1 MPPSVS
7 PINWTGNKG
16 CIYETISAFMPPHRV
31 YVEPCMGSA
40 EVFLRKRS
48 AEKEIINDF
57 NGDLVNFFRVLQSN
71 ENLVYLLGKLCLS
84 FNSEEM
90 FQQRRAL
97 LASVPNILD
106 DVYET
111 AEMIRTFTPEEIEQA
126 AAFFSNQVF
135 SFSSTGKSFA
145 IAKKDM
151 TKRFPRLIAA
161 CSRLR
166 DAIILHRDYKDVITY
181 AACPSAFILLDPPYK
196 GTEKMYQKSSFDE
209 VEHAKLFAFMNE
221 IHVKFQGSCKFLITY
236 NNDAYIRSLAEKYGF
251 DTYVQSRLHNM
262 AQSSN
267 PGAMFEELL
276 IANYD
281 LMKQAVDNHHQLA
294 NENSQLSLFDYI
306 CDY

>member
-40 EVFLRKRS
+40 EVFLRKRP

-166 DAIILHRDYKDVITY
+166 DAIILHRDYKDVIT
-181 AACPSAFILLDPPYK
+181 
-196 GTEKMYQKSSFDE
+196 
-209 VEHAKLFAFMNE
+209 
-221 IHVKFQGSCKFLITY
+221 
-236 NNDAYIRSLAEKYGF
+236 
-251 DTYVQSRLHNM
+251 
-262 AQSSN
+262 
-267 PGAMFEELL
+267 
-276 IANYD
+276 
-281 LMKQAVDNHHQLA
+281 
-294 NENSQLSLFDYI
+294 
-306 CDY
+306 